1 MEFGSH
7 NLMSS
12 AGIDEASYFSK
23 PDSSSSSRGSLGT
36 VAAQQEIMN
45 DLNDMFGGEDNQ
57 SMGQSTC
64 GCASGC
70 GCGDCQCMTG
80 KGNESS
86 NMFDDFVSMAME
98 SVRSIGQSRPEFAE
112 LSQQIES
119 ELLEALAKPSAG
131 AGKEKPKA
139 EVGKA

>member
-1 MEFGSH
+1 MEFGPH

-12 AGIDEASYFSK
+12 AGMDETSYFSK
-23 PDSSSSSRGSLGT
+23 SDSSSSSRGSLGT

-45 DLNDMFGGEDNQ
+45 DLNSMFGGEDNR
-57 SMGQSTC
+57 SMGQSTY

-70 GCGDCQCMTG
+70 GCGNCQCTTG

-86 NMFDDFVSMAME
+86 SMFDDFVSMAME
-98 SVRSIGQSRPEFAE
+98 SVKSIGQSRPEFAE
-112 LSQQIES
+112 ISQQIES
-119 ELLEALAKPSAG
+119 ELLEALQKPS

-139 EVGKA
+139 EAGKA